1 MVLVCR
7 VLGSD
12 AGQGVDAAVAE
23 SVAGALQGEDVG
35 VVDDAVDHRGG
46 DDLVSEDA
54 GPGAE
59 WQVAGQDQRGVFVP
73 GGDQLEEEVRGV
85 LVEG

>member
-1 MVLVCR
+1 MF
-7 VLGSD
+7 GFD
-12 AGQGVDAAVAE
+12 AGQGVDASVAQA
-23 SVAGALQGEDVG
+23 VAGAFEGDDVG